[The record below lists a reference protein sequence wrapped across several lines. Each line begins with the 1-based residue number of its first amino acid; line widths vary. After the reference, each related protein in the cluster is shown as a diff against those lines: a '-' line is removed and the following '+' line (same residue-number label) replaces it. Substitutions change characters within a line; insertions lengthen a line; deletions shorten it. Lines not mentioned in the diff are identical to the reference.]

1 MRGIIGAARI
11 AVFLITAF
19 ATILIQRT
27 LLCFTK
33 GPAILVYPRWYYGFL
48 CHVFAIRTE
57 TEGDIATGKNIVY
70 AGNHISYLDIVVL
83 GALVRGSFIAKKDVA
98 SWPFFGT
105 MARLQRTLFISREA
119 KDAAQETAMILARL
133 DEGLPLIAFPEGT
146 STNGTNV
153 LPFKSSFFH
162 IFLNRDTHIQ
172 PFTISL
178 LSVNGVPASNPAARD
193 QYAWYGDMTLLP
205 HLWAFAKGRGA
216 VLKVSFH
223 NPRES
228 STFTDRKNLSADI
241 HASVAKGLDLR
252 SIPA

>member
-1 MRGIIGAARI
+1 MRGLIGAARI
-11 AVFLITAF
+11 AVFLITALV
-19 ATILIQRT
+19 TILIQRT

-33 GPAILVYPRWYYGFL
+33 GPAILVYPRWYYAFL
-48 CHVFAIRTE
+48 CRVFSIRTE
-57 TEGDIATGKNIVY
+57 IEGDIATGKNLLY

-98 SWPFFGT
+98 AWPFFGT
-105 MARLQRTLFISREA
+105 MARLQRTLFISRDP
-119 KDAAQETAMILARL
+119 KDAARETAMLLDRL

-146 STNGTNV
+146 STNGTAV

-162 IFLNRDTHIQ
+162 IFLNRDLRIQ

-178 LSVNGVPASNPAARD
+178 MSVNGAPASNPAARD
-193 QYAWYGDMTLLP
+193 RYAWYGDMTLLP
-205 HLWAFAKGRGA
+205 HLWAFAKGKGA
-216 VLKVSFH
+216 TLKVIFH
-223 NPRES
+223 APCSARV
-228 STFTDRKNLSADI
+228 FCDRKSLAADV